1 MAPTHTGPP
10 PTPAVRIVAGAT
22 VVALHGEIDLETAE
36 PLRERLDRL
45 TAVDRP
51 DVVVDLSGVSFI
63 DCSGLG
69 VLCRARNRVL
79 ERDGRL
85 RLVSAC
91 PRFLRILRQVGLA
104 ELFEVH
110 PDLSGAVAEVA
121 GTVR

>member
-1 MAPTHTGPP
+1 MRT
-10 PTPAVRIVAGAT
+10 VAGAT

-110 PDLSGAVAEVA
+110 PDLGGAVAEVA

>member
-1 MAPTHTGPP
+1 MAAIRTSPP
-10 PTPAVRIVAGAT
+10 PSPAVRSVAGAT
-22 VVALHGEIDLETAE
+22 VVAPHGEIDLETAR
-36 PLRERLDRL
+36 PLRERLDLL

-69 VLCRARNRVL
+69 VLCRARSRVL
-79 ERDGRL
+79 ERGGRL

-91 PRFLRILRQVGLA
+91 PKFLRILRQVGLT

-110 PDLSGAVAEVA
+110 PGLNGGADGA
-121 GTVR
+121 GTAVR

>member
-1 MAPTHTGPP
+1 MAFTHTSPP
-10 PTPAVRIVAGAT
+10 SSPAVRTVAGAT

-36 PLRERLDRL
+36 PLRDRLDQL
-45 TAVDRP
+45 TSVDRP
-51 DVVVDLSGVSFI
+51 DVVVDLSAVSFI

-69 VLCRARNRVL
+69 VLCRARNRTL
-79 ERDGRL
+79 ERGGRL

-110 PDLSGAVAEVA
+110 PDLGGAVAEVA